1 MHWFLSE
8 NNNSHLILNIGTG
21 KGTSVLELVNT
32 FQEINKVKISYRFA
46 SRRDGDVGIVF
57 ANTNL
62 SQKLLGWTAKRS
74 LAQMCR
80 MDGNGLK
87 KSNLM

>member
-1 MHWFLSE
+1 ME
-8 NNNSHLILNIGTG
+8 EKLNKKKKQI
-21 KGTSVLELVNT
+21 NI

-62 SQKLLGWTAKRS
+62 SQKILGWTAKRS
-74 LAQMCR
+74 VSQMCQ
-80 MDGNGLK
+80 DGWKWSQKNPNGFK
-87 KSNLM
+87 QEKNLSI